1 MAVSSAAT
9 ATPAST
15 MERPQARRP
24 PATPMR
30 YVAATASEPPTK
42 AKMGSSVEESPAE
55 TMSMVAPRP
64 APAATPRR

>member
-24 PATPMR
+24 PATPMT
-30 YVAATASEPPTK
+30 YVAVTASEAPTK
-42 AKMGSSVEESPAE
+42 AKMGRKVDESP
-55 TMSMVAPRP
+55 P
-64 APAATPRR
+64 